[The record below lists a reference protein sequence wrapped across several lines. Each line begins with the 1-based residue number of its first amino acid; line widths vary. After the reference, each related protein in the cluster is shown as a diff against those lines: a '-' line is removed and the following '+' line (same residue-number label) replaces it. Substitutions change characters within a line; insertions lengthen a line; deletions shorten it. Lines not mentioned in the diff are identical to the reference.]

1 MVLQII
7 ISGQIFALIL
17 TEVEMAISNAILN
30 QTIKLM
36 LSVGDIL
43 INIILKN

>member
-43 INIILKN
+43 INIILEN